1 MTRSAI
7 PAARGTQLS
16 PPQLTVLRGM
26 LEQQRRFRLDQ
37 LEQLQQSGPRSE
49 ADREISES
57 LVAGAH
63 AALRDVVDAL
73 QRMEDGR
80 YGACRRCGTSLSP
93 ERLEVLPQVGLCM
106 ACQRA
111 EQVG

>member
-1 MTRSAI
+1 MTQSAM
-7 PAARGTQLS
+7 PAARGA
-16 PPQLTVLRGM
+16 QLTQPQIAVLRGM

-37 LEQLQQSGPRSE
+37 LDQLHRSGPPSD

-57 LVAGAH
+57 LVAGAR

-80 YGACRRCGTSLSP
+80 YGVCRRCGTSLSV
-93 ERLEVLPQVGLCM
+93 ERLEVVPQVSLCM
-106 ACQRA
+106 ACQRTD
-111 EQVG
+111 QVG